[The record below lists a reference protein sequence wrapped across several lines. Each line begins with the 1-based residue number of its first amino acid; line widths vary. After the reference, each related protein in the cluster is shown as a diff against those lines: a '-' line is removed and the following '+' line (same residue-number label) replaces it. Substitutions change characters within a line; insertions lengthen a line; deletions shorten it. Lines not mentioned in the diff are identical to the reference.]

1 MSLQLYVMEETEI
14 DNLDDLLE
22 RNIILFGLI
31 ELLLSQFNLSNQM
44 YESR

>member
-1 MSLQLYVMEETEI
+1 MSLKLSVMEETKI
-14 DNLDDLLE
+14 DNLDDLHE

-44 YESR
+44 SESR

>member
-1 MSLQLYVMEETEI
+1 MSLKLSVMEETKI
-14 DNLDDLLE
+14 DNLDDLHE
-22 RNIILFGLI
+22 RNIRLFGLI